1 MMFADTDRM
10 HVVPGD
16 LNTSRYLADLLRSK
30 YSDDRHFLHSP
41 SPSGE
46 TWDVSLK
53 VDSFAKCPALM
64 LRYWQT

>member
-30 YSDDRHFLHSP
+30 YSDDRHFLHTSG
-41 SPSGE
+41 PSGE
-46 TWDVSLK
+46 TWDVS
-53 VDSFAKCPALM
+53 
-64 LRYWQT
+64 